1 MKIQNSFSLN
11 ALMLIV
17 FIACVTGCK
26 KEPSYSLNK
35 EAVTLTS
42 SGTFQLS
49 IEGGAAETFTYA
61 SDNSLVATIDAN
73 GLITGKRVGETTIK
87 VSGNNFSGACTV
99 SISPLYNTF
108 KEPITQFGIS
118 KNEVKAKEIR
128 TLLNETQTGLLFKGG
143 TEETYAVYLF
153 ENNKYTAGCIMLSS
167 SYSSVLGS
175 YIAERYVIVSLSPII
190 GYSIDK
196 KFAVNVELQS
206 SLDWWVLYFP
216 YTITS
221 AKTSLITSKSLQFQS
236 LLKQM

>member
-1 MKIQNSFSLN
+1 
-11 ALMLIV
+11 MLIV
-17 FIACVTGCK
+17 FIACVTSCK

-49 IEGGAAETFTYA
+49 IQGGAAETFSYV

-87 VSGNNFSGACTV
+87 VSGNNFTGACTV

-108 KEPITQFGIS
+108 IEPITQFGIS
-118 KNEVKAKEIR
+118 KNEVKSKETR
-128 TLLNETQTGLLFKGG
+128 TLLTEVETAMLFKGN
-143 TEETYAVYLF
+143 TEEKYAMYVF
-153 ENNKYTAGCIMLSS
+153 ENGKLTSSLIVLAS

-175 YIAERYVIVSLSPII
+175 YIAERYVIASLSPIL

-196 KFAVNVELQS
+196 KFAVGVELQS
-206 SLDWWVLYFP
+206 SLDWWVIYFP
-216 YTITS
+216 YTLTL
-221 AKTSLITSKSLQFQS
+221 AKTSLITSKSLQFKS

>member
-1 MKIQNSFSLN
+1 MKIQNSYFLN
-11 ALMLIV
+11 VLMLMV
-17 FIACVTGCK
+17 FIVCVSGCK
-26 KEPSYSLNK
+26 KEPSYTLNK

-61 SDNSLVATIDAN
+61 SDNNLVATIDAS

-99 SISPLYNTF
+99 SITPQYNTF

-118 KNEVKAKEIR
+118 KNEVKEKETR
-128 TLLNETQTGLLFKGG
+128 TLINETEKGLLFKGG
-143 TEETYAVYLF
+143 TEETYAAYLF
-153 ENNKYTAGCIMLSS
+153 ENNKLTSGCIMLSS
-167 SYSSVLGS
+167 SYSSVLGI
-175 YIAERYVIVSLSPII
+175 YIAERYFIASLSPSL

-196 KFAVNVELQS
+196 KFAVGVELQS
-206 SLDWWVLYFP
+206 SLDWWVIYFP
-216 YTITS
+216 YTLTS
-221 AKTSLITSKSLQFQS
+221 AKISLITSKSLQFKS